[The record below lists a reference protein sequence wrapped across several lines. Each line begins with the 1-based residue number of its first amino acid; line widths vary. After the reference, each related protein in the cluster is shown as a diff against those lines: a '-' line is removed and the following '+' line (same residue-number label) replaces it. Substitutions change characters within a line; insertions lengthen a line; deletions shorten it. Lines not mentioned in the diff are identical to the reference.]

1 MFDKVRKTKHFL
13 VIFHFL
19 QQAAVQPKGTPACF
33 EACDIGGAKL
43 CDLVITY
50 KASWASDVAVKL
62 TVNIH

>member
-1 MFDKVRKTKHFL
+1 MFAN

-62 TVNIH
+62 NNG